1 MVNRE
6 FAALVNFLELLILM
20 FGLIS
25 AVIADFFIFFHCFV
39 VEYKIDHSLFT
50 CGAEFTV

>member
-25 AVIADFFIFFHCFV
+25 AVIAKILSYFF
-39 VEYKIDHSLFT
+39 DLL
-50 CGAEFTV
+50 